1 MVRAFVMLARL
12 PVLPFNPDWHLDIV
26 PADYVGKAIATL
38 HQRPEVEHSI
48 YHLSSGTRSLRY
60 REIRRSLKLHGKST
74 HYTFVP
80 GLNGAFERLIDG
92 ATGTP
97 ASWGVSRAA
106 ALLKV
111 FLPYLCF
118 DTVFDNTRVVKALG
132 EAPAPFDSYASRLL
146 DFAVDHAMAYPYEDL
161 PATSVPE
168 THQVY
173 A

>member
-1 MVRAFVMLARL
+1 
-12 PVLPFNPDWHLDIV
+12 
-26 PADYVGKAIATL
+26 VGKAIVEL
-38 HQRPEVEHSI
+38 HQRPEAEHGV

-60 REIRRSLKLHGKST
+60 SEIVRSLRLHGKSM
-74 HYTFVP
+74 HHMFAP
-80 GLNGAFERLIDG
+80 SLNKSFERLVS
-92 ATGTP
+92 AAAETP
-97 ASWGVSRAA
+97 AKLGVSRAA

-146 DFAVDHAMAYPYEDL
+146 DFAVDHAMAYPYEAL
-161 PATSVPE
+161 PVASVPE